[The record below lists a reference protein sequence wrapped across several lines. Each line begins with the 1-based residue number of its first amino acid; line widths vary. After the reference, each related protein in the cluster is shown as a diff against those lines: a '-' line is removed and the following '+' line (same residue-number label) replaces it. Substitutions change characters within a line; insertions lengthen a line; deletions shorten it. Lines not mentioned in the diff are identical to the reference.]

1 VTRLL
6 CALLLLVTAQT
17 CAAPMEAQHT
27 DRPDRPTLTFVLPG
41 DSIDPAPRA
50 GTVWYETTTPTAF
63 GVYGFYWVR
72 VAGYRERLLAR
83 VPATLPADVQLRDLK
98 DSALAKAAELRAMAR
113 WRSQFACD
121 TLPLNQR
128 PTSATRG
135 VFGGRCT

>member
-6 CALLLLVTAQT
+6 CALLLLATAQT
-17 CAAPMEAQHT
+17 CATPMEAQHA
-27 DRPDRPTLTFVLPG
+27 DRPTLTFVLPG
-41 DSIDPAPRA
+41 DSLDPAPRA
-50 GTVWYETTTPTAF
+50 GTVWYEITAPTAL

-83 VPATLPADVQLRDLK
+83 VPAALPADVQLRDLK

-113 WRSQFACD
+113 WRSQVSCD
-121 TLPLNQR
+121 TLRLNQR
-128 PTSATRG
+128 PTSATRA